1 MMMLLATFCA
11 LAGFAALCFAMPRH
25 HRQLWETAPG
35 RGRQILLRLGGSF
48 VLALSFLFCGLIWDW
63 KIGPVVWLGL
73 LSATGLSLVF
83 MLPSLARPD
92 NFLRR
97 SVKNRRPQSS

>member
-35 RGRQILLRLGGSF
+35 RRRQIMLRFGGSLM
-48 VLALSFLFCGLIWDW
+48 LALSFLLCGSIWDW
-63 KIGPVVWLGL
+63 KIGPVAWLGL
-73 LSATGLSLVF
+73 LTATGLLLVF
-83 MLPSLARPD
+83 MLPSLGRAEI
-92 NFLRR
+92 FLRR
-97 SVKNRRPQSS
+97 SVKNRRSHSS